1 MEVKSKM
8 YIIKKGD
15 YYVRVVNSV
24 PTVVTTLD
32 KATTFKAGE
41 AERYIKNQVKKSD
54 RTLYNIEAVSIPVKQ
69 PKISDPPE
77 PEFKKTSV
85 ISELKKIKDSM
96 GKLSDRQHM
105 YMDKLQYYD
114 DVILDI
120 RHYIRDENTRL
131 NACQAAN
138 VLYRLQRIERK
149 RAEVKCE
156 LKRIYQVFDSIDNAI
171 SVANEF
177 HYTPYKPRVIDDMDE
192 FMKKEL

>member
-1 MEVKSKM
+1 M
-8 YIIKKGD
+8 YIIKKGGC
-15 YYVRVVNSV
+15 YVRVVNSI

-41 AERYIKNQVKKSD
+41 AEKYIKNQVKKSD
-54 RTLYNIEAVSIPVKQ
+54 RCLYNIESVSIPVKQ
-69 PKISDPPE
+69 PKISDPPA

-96 GKLSDRQHM
+96 DKLSDRQHM

-171 SVANEF
+171 SIANEF
-177 HYTPYKPRVIDDMDE
+177 HYTPYKPRVIEDMDE
-192 FMKKEL
+192 FMRKEI

>member
-1 MEVKSKM
+1 M

-24 PTVVTTLD
+24 PTVVTALD

-41 AERYIKNQVKKSD
+41 AEKYIKNQVKKSD
-54 RTLYNIEAVSIPVKQ
+54 RILYNIEAVSIPKKQ
-69 PKISDPPE
+69 SKISDPPT

-96 GKLSDRQHM
+96 GRLSDRQHM
-105 YMDKLQYYD
+105 YIDKLQYYD

-171 SVANEF
+171 SIANEF

-192 FMKKEL
+192 FMKKEIL

>member
-1 MEVKSKM
+1 M

-24 PTVVTTLD
+24 PTIVTTLD

-41 AERYIKNQVKKSD
+41 AEKYIKNQVKKSD
-54 RTLYNIEAVSIPVKQ
+54 RILYNIEAVSIPKKQ

-77 PEFKKTSV
+77 LEFKKTSV

-96 GKLSDRQHM
+96 GKLYDRQHM

-114 DVILDI
+114 DIILDI

-177 HYTPYKPRVIDDMDE
+177 HYTPYKPRVIEDMDE
-192 FMKKEL
+192 FMRKEI

>member
-1 MEVKSKM
+1 M
-8 YIIKKGD
+8 YIIKKCG
-15 YYVRVVNSV
+15 YYVKVENSV
-24 PTVVTTLD
+24 PTLVTTLD

-54 RTLYNIEAVSIPVKQ
+54 RALYDIEAIDIPTKQ
-69 PKISDPPE
+69 PKISEPPE
-77 PEFKKTSV
+77 PKFKKTSV
-85 ISELKKIKDSM
+85 ISELAKIKSSITNS
-96 GKLSDRQHM
+96 LSDKQRI
-105 YMDKLQYYD
+105 YLDKLQYYD

-177 HYTPYKPRVIDDMDE
+177 HYTPYKPRVIDNMDE
-192 FMKKEL
+192 FLRKEL

>member
-1 MEVKSKM
+1 M

-15 YYVRVVNSV
+15 YYIKVVNSV
-24 PTVVTTLD
+24 PTIVTTLN

-41 AERYIKNQVKKSD
+41 AEKYIKNQVKKSD
-54 RTLYNIEAVSIPVKQ
+54 RTLYNIESVSIPKKQ

-77 PEFKKTSV
+77 SEFKKTSV

-96 GKLSDRQHM
+96 SRLSDRQHM

-171 SVANEF
+171 GVANEF